1 MNMYIHTSA
10 AYFTKSAILLSFDN
24 AIVTVVF
31 YANPIATFLATSFPT
46 VSAVCTAL
54 VPKRPLFPKALYYPL
69 VPCVPLPP
77 GPAAPAEP
85 P

>member
-1 MNMYIHTSA
+1 MNMYIHNLA
-10 AYFTKSAILLSFDN
+10 AYSTKSAKLRVFDI
-24 AIVTVVF
+24 AVVRAAL
-31 YANPIATFLATSFPT
+31 YANPIAACFAASFPRL
-46 VSAVCTAL
+46 ARA
-54 VPKRPLFPKALYYPL
+54 RPKALYYPL

>member
-1 MNMYIHTSA
+1 MNMYIHTFA
-10 AYFTKSAILLSFDN
+10 AYFANSANLLIFDN
-24 AIVTVVF
+24 AVVTATL

-54 VPKRPLFPKALYYPL
+54 VPKRPLFPTALYYPL

-77 GPAAPAEP
+77 GPAAPAVP